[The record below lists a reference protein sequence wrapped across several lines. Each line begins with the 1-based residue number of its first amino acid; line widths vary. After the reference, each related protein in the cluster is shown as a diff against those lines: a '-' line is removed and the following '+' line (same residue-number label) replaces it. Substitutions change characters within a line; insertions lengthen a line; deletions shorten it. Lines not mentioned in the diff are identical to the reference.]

1 MYKKIDVTFYDNNID
16 EIITVAR
23 NIWIDEVT
31 TYENKKGKTLKRQS
45 RKNQIK
51 FLTSLIHSKYYQSRA
66 NNKKGVLP
74 SQWNTVFKSV
84 IKMPIDIQAHIIRE
98 QEKAIRI

>member
-23 NIWIDEVT
+23 NIWIDDVVK
-31 TYENKKGKTLKRQS
+31 YEKKKGKTLKRQS

-51 FLTSLIHSKYYQSRA
+51 FLTSLMHGKHYQSRA
-66 NNKKGVLP
+66 NNKNGLLP
-74 SQWNTVFKSV
+74 SQWHTAFKSV
-84 IKMPIDIQAHIIRE
+84 MKMPVDIQAHIIRE
-98 QEKAIRI
+98 QEKRI

>member
-1 MYKKIDVTFYDNNID
+1 MYKKINVTYYDKHLD
-16 EIITVAR
+16 DIITTVK
-23 NIWIDEVT
+23 NIWIDDVT

-45 RKNQIK
+45 KKNQIK

-84 IKMPIDIQAHIIRE
+84 MKMPVDIQAHIIRE
-98 QEKAIRI
+98 QEKRTAV

>member
-1 MYKKIDVTFYDNNID
+1 MYKKIDVTYYDKNLD
-16 EIITVAR
+16 DIITTVK
-23 NIWIDEVT
+23 NIWIDDVT

-45 RKNQIK
+45 RKNQVK

-84 IKMPIDIQAHIIRE
+84 LKMPIDIQAHIIRE
-98 QEKAIRI
+98 QEKRI

>member
-1 MYKKIDVTFYDNNID
+1 MYKKIDVTYYDKNLD
-16 EIITVAR
+16 DIITTVK
-23 NIWIDEVT
+23 NIWVDDVT

-74 SQWNTVFKSV
+74 SQWNTVFKS
-84 IKMPIDIQAHIIRE
+84 IYKLNPETLAHIIRQ
-98 QEKAIRI
+98 QEKAVRV

>member
-1 MYKKIDVTFYDNNID
+1 MYKKIDVTYYDKHLD
-16 EIITVAR
+16 EIITTVK
-23 NIWIDEVT
+23 NIWIDDVT

-84 IKMPIDIQAHIIRE
+84 MKMPVDIQAHIIRE
-98 QEKAIRI
+98 QEKRTAV

>member
-1 MYKKIDVTFYDNNID
+1 MYKKIDVTYYDKHLD
-16 EIITVAR
+16 EIITTVK
-23 NIWIDEVT
+23 NIWIDDVT

-84 IKMPIDIQAHIIRE
+84 LKMPIDIQAHIIRE
-98 QEKAIRI
+98 QEKRI

>member
-1 MYKKIDVTFYDNNID
+1 MYKKIDVTYYDKNLD
-16 EIITVAR
+16 DIITTVK
-23 NIWIDEVT
+23 NIWVDDVT
-31 TYENKKGKTLKRQS
+31 TYEKKKGKTLKRQS
-45 RKNQIK
+45 RKNQVK

-84 IKMPIDIQAHIIRE
+84 LKMPIDIQAHIIRE
-98 QEKAIRI
+98 QEKRI

>member
-31 TYENKKGKTLKRQS
+31 NYENKKGKTLKRQS

-66 NNKKGVLP
+66 NNKNGLLP
-74 SQWNTVFKSV
+74 SQWDTAFKSF
-84 IKMPIDIQAHIIRE
+84 IKMPIWKQAHIVRE
-98 QEKAIRI
+98 QQKRT

>member
-1 MYKKIDVTFYDNNID
+1 MYKKIDVTYYDKNLD
-16 EIITVAR
+16 DIITTVK
-23 NIWIDEVT
+23 NIWIDDVT
-31 TYENKKGKTLKRQS
+31 TYEKKKGKTLKRQS

-84 IKMPIDIQAHIIRE
+84 IKMPVDIQAHIIRE
-98 QEKAIRI
+98 QEKRI

>member
-1 MYKKIDVTFYDNNID
+1 MYKQIDVTYYDKNLD
-16 EIITVAR
+16 DIITTVK
-23 NIWIDEVT
+23 NIWIDDVT
-31 TYENKKGKTLKRQS
+31 TYEKKKGKTLKRQS

-98 QEKAIRI
+98 QEKRI

>member
-1 MYKKIDVTFYDNNID
+1 MYKKIDVTYYDKHLD
-16 EIITVAR
+16 EIITTVK

-45 RKNQIK
+45 RKNQVK

-84 IKMPIDIQAHIIRE
+84 IKMPVDIQAHIIRE
-98 QEKAIRI
+98 QEKRI

>member
-1 MYKKIDVTFYDNNID
+1 MYKKIDVTYYDKNLD
-16 EIITVAR
+16 DIITTVK
-23 NIWIDEVT
+23 NIWVDDVT

-45 RKNQIK
+45 RKNQVK

-84 IKMPIDIQAHIIRE
+84 IKMPVDIQAHIIRE
-98 QEKAIRI
+98 QEKRI

>member
-1 MYKKIDVTFYDNNID
+1 MYKKIDVTYYDKHLD
-16 EIITVAR
+16 DIITTVK
-23 NIWIDEVT
+23 NIWIDDVT

-84 IKMPIDIQAHIIRE
+84 IKMPVDIQAHIIRE
-98 QEKAIRI
+98 QEKRTAV

>member
-1 MYKKIDVTFYDNNID
+1 MYKKIDVTYYDKNLD
-16 EIITVAR
+16 DIITTVK
-23 NIWIDEVT
+23 NIWIDDVT
-31 TYENKKGKTLKRQS
+31 NYENKKGKTLKRQS

-84 IKMPIDIQAHIIRE
+84 IKMPVDIQAHIIRE
-98 QEKAIRI
+98 QEKRI

>member
-1 MYKKIDVTFYDNNID
+1 MYKKIDVTYYDKNLD
-16 EIITVAR
+16 DIITTVK

-31 TYENKKGKTLKRQS
+31 NYENKKGKTLKRQS
-45 RKNQIK
+45 RKNQVK

-84 IKMPIDIQAHIIRE
+84 LKMPIDIQAHIIRE
-98 QEKAIRI
+98 QEKRI

>member
-1 MYKKIDVTFYDNNID
+1 MYKKIDVTYYDKNLD
-16 EIITVAR
+16 DIITTVK
-23 NIWIDEVT
+23 NIWVDDVT
-31 TYENKKGKTLKRQS
+31 TYEKKKGKTLKRQS

-84 IKMPIDIQAHIIRE
+84 IKMPVDIQAHIIRE
-98 QEKAIRI
+98 QEKRI

>member
-1 MYKKIDVTFYDNNID
+1 MYKQIDVTYYDKNLD
-16 EIITVAR
+16 DIITTVK
-23 NIWIDEVT
+23 NIWVDDVT

-45 RKNQIK
+45 RKNQVK

-84 IKMPIDIQAHIIRE
+84 LKMPIDIQAHIIRE
-98 QEKAIRI
+98 QEKRI

>member
-1 MYKKIDVTFYDNNID
+1 MYKKIDVTYYDKHLD
-16 EIITVAR
+16 EIITTVK
-23 NIWIDEVT
+23 NIWIDDVT

-84 IKMPIDIQAHIIRE
+84 MKMPVDIQAHIIRE
-98 QEKAIRI
+98 QEKRI

>member
-1 MYKKIDVTFYDNNID
+1 MYKQIDVTYYDKNLD
-16 EIITVAR
+16 DIITTVK
-23 NIWIDEVT
+23 NIWVDDVT
-31 TYENKKGKTLKRQS
+31 TYEKKKGKTLKRQS

-84 IKMPIDIQAHIIRE
+84 IKMPVDIQAHIIRE
-98 QEKAIRI
+98 QEKRI

>member
-1 MYKKIDVTFYDNNID
+1 MYKKIDVTYYDKNLD
-16 EIITVAR
+16 DIITTVK
-23 NIWIDEVT
+23 NIWIDDVT

-84 IKMPIDIQAHIIRE
+84 LKMPIDIQAHIIRE
-98 QEKAIRI
+98 QEKRI

>member
-31 TYENKKGKTLKRQS
+31 NYENKKGKTLKRQS
-45 RKNQIK
+45 RKNQVK

-84 IKMPIDIQAHIIRE
+84 LKMPIDIQAHIIRE
-98 QEKAIRI
+98 QEKRI

>member
-1 MYKKIDVTFYDNNID
+1 MYKKIDVTYYDKNLD
-16 EIITVAR
+16 DIITTVK
-23 NIWIDEVT
+23 NIWIDDVT
-31 TYENKKGKTLKRQS
+31 NYENKKGKTLKRQS

-66 NNKKGVLP
+66 NNKNGVLP

-84 IKMPIDIQAHIIRE
+84 LKMPVDIQAHIIRE
-98 QEKAIRI
+98 QEKRI

>member
-1 MYKKIDVTFYDNNID
+1 MYKKINVTYYDKNLD
-16 EIITVAR
+16 DIITTVK
-23 NIWIDEVT
+23 NIWIDDVT

-84 IKMPIDIQAHIIRE
+84 IKMPVDIQAHIIRE
-98 QEKAIRI
+98 QEKTIRV

>member
-1 MYKKIDVTFYDNNID
+1 MYKKIDVTYYDKHLD
-16 EIITVAR
+16 EIITTVK

-45 RKNQIK
+45 RKNQVK

-98 QEKAIRI
+98 QEKRI

>member
-1 MYKKIDVTFYDNNID
+1 MYKKIDVTYYDKHLD
-16 EIITVAR
+16 EIITTVK
-23 NIWIDEVT
+23 NIWIDDVT

-45 RKNQIK
+45 RKNQVK

-84 IKMPIDIQAHIIRE
+84 LKMPIDIQAHIIRE
-98 QEKAIRI
+98 QEKRI

>member
-1 MYKKIDVTFYDNNID
+1 MYKKIDVTYYDKNLD
-16 EIITVAR
+16 DIITTVK
-23 NIWIDEVT
+23 NIWIDDVT

-45 RKNQIK
+45 RKNQVK

-84 IKMPIDIQAHIIRE
+84 IKMPVDIQAHIIRE
-98 QEKAIRI
+98 QEKRI

>member
-1 MYKKIDVTFYDNNID
+1 MYKKIDVTYYDKNLD
-16 EIITVAR
+16 DIITTVK
-23 NIWIDEVT
+23 NIWVDDVT
-31 TYENKKGKTLKRQS
+31 TYEKKKGKTLKRQS

-51 FLTSLIHSKYYQSRA
+51 FLTSLIHSKHYQSRA

-84 IKMPIDIQAHIIRE
+84 IKMPVDIQAHIIRE
-98 QEKAIRI
+98 QEKRIRV

>member
-1 MYKKIDVTFYDNNID
+1 MYKKIDVTYYDKNLD
-16 EIITVAR
+16 DIITTVK
-23 NIWIDEVT
+23 NIWVDDVT

-84 IKMPIDIQAHIIRE
+84 IKMPVDIQAHIIRE
-98 QEKAIRI
+98 QEKRI

>member
-1 MYKKIDVTFYDNNID
+1 MYKKIDVTYYDKHLD
-16 EIITVAR
+16 DIITTVK
-23 NIWIDEVT
+23 NIWIDDVT

-51 FLTSLIHSKYYQSRA
+51 FLTSLIHSKYYQSRV

-84 IKMPIDIQAHIIRE
+84 IKMPVDIQAHIIRE
-98 QEKAIRI
+98 QEKRI

>member
-1 MYKKIDVTFYDNNID
+1 MAMKHVI
-16 EIITVAR
+16 ELHPLGGTVVKLKHV
-23 NIWIDEVT
+23 DDVT
-31 TYENKKGKTLKRQS
+31 TYEKKKGKTLKRQS
-45 RKNQIK
+45 RKNQVK

-84 IKMPIDIQAHIIRE
+84 IKMPVDIQAHIIRE
-98 QEKAIRI
+98 QEKRI

>member
-1 MYKKIDVTFYDNNID
+1 MYKKINVTYYDKNLD
-16 EIITVAR
+16 DIITTVK
-23 NIWIDEVT
+23 NIWIDDVT

-98 QEKAIRI
+98 QEKTIRV

>member
-1 MYKKIDVTFYDNNID
+1 MYKKINVTYYDKHLD
-16 EIITVAR
+16 EIITTVK

-84 IKMPIDIQAHIIRE
+84 LKMPVDIQAHIIRE
-98 QEKAIRI
+98 QEKRTAV